1 MKTLVTESVLELQ
14 ARYRWCITGT
24 PLQNDISELHPIFA
38 FLQINI
44 PLKQRQN
51 VDYISTVLKQ
61 HMVRRTKKSLQT
73 ALTIL
78 PQRENRVELQFTDA
92 ERALYDYLERV
103 LYKQIQN
110 WRRNGHAENARTASS
125 LLYLRLKQSK
135 SVGGSIWLHA
145 TLLNIVSACGHYQI
159 LLSKFPNLIPMVQSG
174 QENTLVETL
183 NTDDR
188 TPAERSTAQDE
199 DTELNEVMDVIGDY

>member
-1 MKTLVTESVLELQ
+1 MSYLVSIHDHLFWLKLRRLTHSHAHTRTDESHKVRSMKTLVTEAVLELQ
-14 ARYRWCITGT
+14 AKYRWCITGT

-38 FLQINI
+38 FLKIHI

-78 PQRENRVELQFTDA
+78 PQRQNRVELTFTDA

-103 LYKQIQN
+103 LYKQIRI
-110 WRRNGHAENARTASS
+110 WRTSGQGENVRSASS
-125 LLYLRLKQSK
+125 LLYLRLKQSE
-135 SVGGSIWLHA
+135 L
-145 TLLNIVSACGHYQI
+145 I
-159 LLSKFPNLIPMVQSG
+159 L
-174 QENTLVETL
+174 
-183 NTDDR
+183 
-188 TPAERSTAQDE
+188 
-199 DTELNEVMDVIGDY
+199 MDFL